1 MDGCGE
7 DDEKGGVIGRV
18 IGWEAANKLDGEFD
32 GVQSW
37 QGHWEGRGHYIGRE
51 IARVRKKTRIWKRK
65 CQGGSFWSGSWKGS
79 INRPKYVIIGTENGR
94 VTTRGPRHTGVK

>member
-1 MDGCGE
+1 MDGSEEE
-7 DDEKGGVIGRV
+7 DQKGGVIGRV

-51 IARVRKKTRIWKRK
+51 IARVRK
-65 CQGGSFWSGSWKGS
+65 
-79 INRPKYVIIGTENGR
+79 
-94 VTTRGPRHTGVK
+94 VTTILKKKWQGAVLLERKLEGLDK